1 MTVGELCAVCRNWF
15 VEGSVRGRFSI
26 REGVLGE
33 VPGAAAG
40 QFIRLIGSTS
50 NDGVYRCPAVG
61 LKDEEFEGAVW
72 LMAPPPGFVAL
83 AREIDAWEKSARR
96 SLGKAVENAVVL
108 EEVAKIAAL
117 TVALNPS
124 AQMNPALVEKHYSRK
139 HGPNAYYGQIAR

>member
-26 REGVLGE
+26 REGVLDG

-83 AREIDAWEKSARR
+83 AGEIDAWEKSARR
-96 SLGKAVENAVVL
+96 SLGKAVENAGEGYRSESFGGYEYVRENGVGDVPFDWRDERL
-108 EEVAKIAAL
+108 GFSARLRAYRKI
-117 TVALNPS
+117 
-124 AQMNPALVEKHYSRK
+124 
-139 HGPNAYYGQIAR
+139 